1 MIKVYEFQL
10 CSVLQ
15 QALSSLVVTKSEKS
29 TEKKKDRLRSI
40 LDTIKAP
47 FEEKCELPEW
57 FNKKEEYTHGEH
69 ELGNVL
75 DGEQVYLI
83 CGNVVLRRMEHT

>member
-1 MIKVYEFQL
+1 M
-10 CSVLQ
+10 
-15 QALSSLVVTKSEKS
+15 SSPVVPKSEKS

-57 FNKKEEYTHGEH
+57 FNKKEEYTHGEQTI
-69 ELGNVL
+69 LSFA
-75 DGEQVYLI
+75 
-83 CGNVVLRRMEHT
+83 